1 MILKEEWSL
10 IKVVNRVFIGACTG
24 VVSLQGF
31 CWLLYKGGLSSGILL
46 SPIQGWSLIRV
57 VSHKGFYWLQY
68 RGGLLSGWSLT
79 RVLLAPIQGCLEVF
93 IGSCTGVVFHWVSL
107 LHFFFFFYWF
117 LHRGGL
123 SSGWSLMGFTG
134 SCTGAVF
141 HWGGLLHQGFYW
153 LLHRGVSH
161 QGGPP
166 SGFLLAPAQGWSPPS
181 GILLAP
187 ARGWSFIGVVSHLG
201 HPPSGVLLALVQQWC
216 FTGSSIRVVS
226 HLGFYQLLCRGGFSS
241 GWSLIRGFTGSYTGV
256 AFCQVLLAP
265 VQGWFFTRGFTG
277 ACTGMAFHQ
286 VLLAPGQGWFFI
298 LDYTGSCAWVVSH
311 LGRLSCFFFYW
322 PLCCL
327 PLSPA
332 L

>member
-1 MILKEEWSL
+1 M
-10 IKVVNRVFIGACTG
+10 
-24 VVSLQGF
+24 VSLQGF
-31 CWLLYKGGLSSGILL
+31 CWLLYRGGLSSGILL

-107 LHFFFFFYWF
+107 LHFFFFLLVPTQGWSLIRVVSHGVYWL

-123 SSGWSLMGFTG
+123 SLGWSPPSGVLLAPAQGWSLIRVV
-134 SCTGAVF
+134 S
-141 HWGGLLHQGFYW
+141 QGFYW

-161 QGGPP
+161 QSGPP

-311 LGRLSCFFFYW
+311 LGRLSCFFFTGPCVAFLYLQ
-322 PLCCL
+322 PCKT
-327 PLSPA
+327 SVNH
-332 L
+332 